1 MHHSFIDYTWW
12 QYSRCRNDYS
22 TGNLGTVSIFN
33 VSPSS
38 QARTSSLSASG
49 RSGGGYTYALS
60 AYASAAGFRNMCPNG
75 VSSSSSSSSTLS
87 SSSSSA
93 STPGA
98 FDPTQQT
105 FTPDQFGSMAAT
117 PSGTGVST
125 LSGGVSGSSTGSGI
139 PPGLYIS
146 ANQAAGLKAMF
157 ETLAATNN
165 TAKAQRAGCEAEKS
179 VRKYTGP
186 SAWATRMCSMA
197 AEMQSFQLDVCTDFA
212 LPAGQTQAQFLAGLT
227 ARDTTC
233 LASVKAAGGM
243 ANFMNM

>member
-22 TGNLGTVSIFN
+22 TGGLGTVSIYN

-38 QARTSSLSASG
+38 QAHTDALTASG
-49 RSGGGYTYALS
+49 RSGGGYTYAPS
-60 AYASAAGFRNMCPNG
+60 AYASTSGFRNMCPNG
-75 VSSSSSSSSTLS
+75 VSTSSSSSTAS
-87 SSSSSA
+87 SSTSFASSPA
-93 STPGA
+93 A
-98 FDPTQQT
+98 FDPTKQT
-105 FTPDQFGSMAAT
+105 FTADQFGSMAAT
-117 PSGTGVST
+117 PSTGAASLTNGVST
-125 LSGGVSGSSTGSGI
+125 SSSVGSAI
-139 PPGLYIS
+139 PAGLYIS
-146 ANQAAGLKAMF
+146 SNQAAGLKAMF
-157 ETLAATNN
+157 DTLAATND

-179 VRKYTGP
+179 VRTYTGP
-186 SAWATRMCSMA
+186 SGWATKMCTMA